1 MNRKRKSNRE
11 LPARVYI
18 KDNAYQYL
26 APVKIRDP
34 KDDMFKFWIRLADY
48 KPDRSNEA
56 KMLSALA
63 AIKTDKRST
72 EGTMP
77 HLCAEYKA
85 NKLGSYEDDTR
96 AQYSQYLDTIA
107 KDFAEFTVEQVTTRA
122 CAEFLRNNFK
132 DKANTARK
140 YGALMAKMFRY
151 AISGLGLR
159 ETNPMDQIDLDE
171 FKTGRRKVLATH
183 DQVAMIR
190 AAGFIGED
198 GRKTQSG
205 PMFACI
211 IDMSYLCWQR
221 AKEFRMLKESQIDET
236 CTPGL
241 IRFKPT
247 KTEKSSGLSVDI
259 VITPAIKD
267 VIERARA
274 VKRAYAVKRG
284 YEVISSYLFP
294 TKKGTPYA
302 KSGLTSMWDRA
313 RERAFAQAAKD
324 GVEFG
329 DSIQFKDLRS
339 LGATDAAKQG
349 ENKSDIQERLVH
361 TSGKT
366 TDIYIK
372 ESVPARSEIIM
383 DLPWKDR

>member
-1 MNRKRKSNRE
+1 MNRKRKTNRE

-18 KDNAYQYL
+18 KDNAYQYM
-26 APVKIRDP
+26 APVKLRDP
-34 KDDMFKFWIRLADY
+34 KDGVLKFWIRLADY
-48 KPDRSNEA
+48 KADKSNEA
-56 KMLSALA
+56 KMLSALSA
-63 AIKTDKRST
+63 LKTDKRSS
-72 EGTMP
+72 EGSMP

-85 NKLGSYEDDTR
+85 HKLDGYEPETQ

-107 KDFAEFTVEQVTTRA
+107 KDFEEFTVEQVTTRA

-132 DKANTARK
+132 TKANTARK
-140 YGALMAKMFRY
+140 YGALMARMFRY

-171 FKTGRRKVLATH
+171 FKTSRRKVLATH

-190 AAGFIGED
+190 AAGFIGKD

-205 PMFACI
+205 PMFACL
-211 IDMSYLCWQR
+211 IDITYLCWQR
-221 AKEFRMLKESQIDET
+221 AKEFRLLKETQIED
-236 CTPGL
+236 GW

-259 VITPAIKD
+259 LITPAIQD
-267 VIERARA
+267 VIDRARA
-274 VKRAYAVKRG
+274 IKKHYK
-284 YEVISSYLFP
+284 VISPFLFP
-294 TKKGTPYA
+294 SKKGTAYA
-302 KSGLTSMWDRA
+302 KSGLTSMWDRG
-313 RERAFAQAAKD
+313 RERAIEQAAKD

-329 DSIQFKDLRS
+329 VSIQYKDLRS

-349 ENKSDIQERLVH
+349 ENRADIQGRLVH

-372 ESVPARSEIIM
+372 ESVPARSEIVM
-383 DLPWKDR
+383 DLPWKNR

>member
-1 MNRKRKSNRE
+1 MNRKRKSNRG
-11 LPARVYI
+11 LPARVYV
-18 KDNAYQYL
+18 KDGSYKYL
-26 APVKIRDP
+26 SPVKIRDP
-34 KDDMFKFWIRLADY
+34 ADGVLKFWIPLAPFDETG
-48 KPDRSNEA
+48 KNEA

-63 AIKTDKRST
+63 AIKTDKRAT

-85 NKLGSYEDDTR
+85 NKLGKYTAEVQ
-96 AQYSQYLDTIA
+96 AQYRQYLDTIA
-107 KDFAEFTVEQVTTRA
+107 NDFEAFTVAQVTTRA

-140 YGALMAKMFRY
+140 YGALMARLFRY

-159 ETNPMDQIDLDE
+159 EDNPMDQIDLDE
-171 FKTGRRKVLATH
+171 FEVSRREVLATH
-183 DQVAMIR
+183 TQVAAIR
-190 AAGFIGED
+190 AAGSIGAD

-205 PMFACI
+205 PMFACL

-221 AKEFRMLKESQIDET
+221 AKEFRLLKETQIDET
-236 CTPGL
+236 RTPGL
-241 IRFKPT
+241 IRFKPS

-274 VKRAYAVKRG
+274 VKKG
-284 YEVISSYLFP
+284 YEVISPYLFC
-294 TKKGTPYA
+294 TKKGTAYA
-302 KSGLTSMWDRA
+302 KSGLTSMWERARDRA
-313 RERAFAQAAKD
+313 IAQAVKE
-324 GVEFG
+324 GREFG
-329 DSIQFKDLRS
+329 ASIQFKDLRA

-349 ENKSDIQERLVH
+349 QNKADIQERLVH

-372 ESVPARSEIIM
+372 ESVPTTSSIDM
-383 DLPWKDR
+383 DLPWDSR

>member
-1 MNRKRKSNRE
+1 MNRKRKTNRE

-34 KDDMFKFWIRLADY
+34 KDDVLKFWIRLADY
-48 KPDRSNEA
+48 KPDKSNEA

-77 HLCAEYKA
+77 HLCAEYTA
-85 NKLGSYEDDTR
+85 NKLGGYEDETC
-96 AQYSQYLDTIA
+96 AQYTQYLKVIA

-122 CAEFLRNNFK
+122 CAEFLRNNFPTK
-132 DKANTARK
+132 PNTARK

-171 FKTGRRKVLATH
+171 FKTGRRKILATH

-190 AAGFIGED
+190 AAGFIGAD
-198 GRKTQSG
+198 KRKTQSG
-205 PMFACI
+205 PMFACL
-211 IDMSYLCWQR
+211 IDITYLCWQR
-221 AKEFRMLKESQIDET
+221 AKEFRLLKESQIED
-236 CTPGL
+236 GW

-247 KTEKSSGLSVDI
+247 KTEKTSGLSVDI
-259 VITPAIKD
+259 MITPAIQD
-267 VIERARA
+267 VIDRARA
-274 VKRAYAVKRG
+274 VKKAYK
-284 YEVISSYLFP
+284 VISPFLFP
-294 TKKGTPYA
+294 SKKGTAYA
-302 KSGLTSMWDRA
+302 KSGLTSMWDRG
-313 RERAFAQAAKD
+313 RKRAIVQAAKD

-329 DSIQFKDLRS
+329 VSIQYKDLRA

-349 ENKSDIQERLVH
+349 ENKADIQGRLVH
-361 TSGKT
+361 ASGKT

-372 ESVPARSEIIM
+372 ESVPTRSEIVM

>member
-1 MNRKRKSNRE
+1 M
-11 LPARVYI
+11 
-18 KDNAYQYL
+18 
-26 APVKIRDP
+26 KIRDP
-34 KDDMFKFWIRLADY
+34 KDGVLKFWIRLADY
-48 KPDRSNEA
+48 KPDKSNEA
-56 KMLSALA
+56 KMLSALSA
-63 AIKTDKRST
+63 LKTDKRMS
-72 EGTMP
+72 EGSMV

-85 NKLGSYEDDTR
+85 NKLGGYEDETR

-132 DKANTARK
+132 TKANTARK

-190 AAGFIGED
+190 AAGFIGAD
-198 GRKTQSG
+198 KRKTQSG
-205 PMFACI
+205 PMFACL

-221 AKEFRMLKESQIDET
+221 AKEFRLLKESQIED
-236 CTPGL
+236 GW

-247 KTEKSSGLSVDI
+247 KTEKTSGLSVDI
-259 VITPAIKD
+259 MITPAIQD
-267 VIERARA
+267 VIDRARA
-274 VKRAYAVKRG
+274 VKKS
-284 YEVISSYLFP
+284 YEVISPYLFP

-313 RERAFAQAAKD
+313 RERAIAQEAKE
-324 GVEFG
+324 GREFG
-329 DSIQFKDLRS
+329 SSIQFKDLRS

-349 ENKSDIQERLVH
+349 ENKADIQGRLVH

-372 ESVPARSEIIM
+372 ESVPARSEIVM

>member
-1 MNRKRKSNRE
+1 MNRQRKSNRG

-34 KDDMFKFWIRLADY
+34 RDDKLKFWIRLADF
-48 KPDRSNEA
+48 KPDHSNES
-56 KMLSALA
+56 KMLAALA
-63 AIKTDKRST
+63 AIKTDKRSS

-85 NKLGSYEDDTR
+85 NKLDDYEPETR
-96 AQYSQYLDTIA
+96 AQYSQYLETIA
-107 KDFAEFTVEQVTTRA
+107 KDFEEFTVEQVTTRA

-132 DKANTARK
+132 TKANTARK
-140 YGALMAKMFRY
+140 YGALMARMFRY

-171 FKTGRRKVLATH
+171 FKTNRRTVLATH

-190 AAGFIGED
+190 AAGFIGAD

-221 AKEFRMLKESQIDET
+221 AKEFRMLKEAQIDES

-259 VITPAIKD
+259 VITPAIQEVVD
-267 VIERARA
+267 RARV
-274 VKRAYAVKRG
+274 VKRS
-284 YEVISSYLFP
+284 YEVISPYLFP

-302 KSGLTSMWDRA
+302 KSGLTSMWERA
-313 RERAFAQAAKD
+313 RDRAFAQAAKD

-329 DSIQFKDLRS
+329 GSIQFKDLRS

-349 ENKSDIQERLVH
+349 ENKADIQGRLVH

-372 ESVPARSEIIM
+372 ESVPARSEIVM
-383 DLPWKDR
+383 NLPWKDR